1 MLSTL
6 THVTCLLGHPLENV
20 TNREKDVDKDAGVGK
35 SVDLITV
42 DLITEV
48 MQNLMEGH
56 HRTTHHKQEATA

>member
-20 TNREKDVDKDAGVGK
+20 TNREKDVDMDAGVGK
-35 SVDLITV
+35 SV